1 MHRGSKRDWIEKKE
15 ILAMN
20 YPTRIAL
27 VSVVF
32 ALAMSAWAQDRVREL
47 DKGSSTREQ
56 ILAEQLTIGGEQ
68 REARVNVATFEPK
81 TAGAWHVHPAPVYV
95 YVLQGTLTFE
105 SEGKAPRVVE
115 AGQATAEDL
124 NTRMRVVN
132 YGDELAKTIVF
143 QISEPNAAF
152 RQKEKKS

>member
-1 MHRGSKRDWIEKKE
+1 
-15 ILAMN
+15 MN
-20 YPTRIAL
+20 DLTRIAL

-32 ALAMSAWAQDRVREL
+32 ALAIPALAQDGLRKL

-56 ILAEQLTIGGEQ
+56 VLATQLAIGGEL

-105 SEGKAPRVVE
+105 SEGKASRVVK
-115 AGQATAEDL
+115 AGQATAEEL

-132 YGDELAKTIVF
+132 YSDEMAKTVVF

-152 RQKEKKS
+152 RQEKKGQ

>member
-1 MHRGSKRDWIEKKE
+1 MH
-15 ILAMN
+15 

-27 VSVVF
+27 VAVVF
-32 ALAMSAWAQDRVREL
+32 ALAMPVLAQDNVKEL

-56 ILAEQLTIGGEQ
+56 VLTEQLTIGDEL
-68 REARVNVATFEPK
+68 REARVNVVTFEPK

-105 SEGKAPRVVE
+105 SEGKEPRVVQ

-132 YGDELAKTIVF
+132 YGNEMAKTVVF
-143 QISEPNAAF
+143 QISEPNASF
-152 RQKEKKS
+152 RQREKKN